1 MPPLSFEGTPPGIHF
16 FDTSLG
22 PSGLAWTAAGIDA
35 LELPGEDLDHTR
47 ERLIARVT
55 RASGQRPVLA
65 RSPESVR
72 ELAARIRRHL
82 RGRLDPFADVPVDL
96 TRASP
101 YARRVYTALR
111 QVPPGDV
118 ITYGELARRVGPP
131 ADETPAQA
139 ARAQAASLRTG
150 NGRTAVRTGARAVG
164 RIIGANPIP
173 LIIPCHR
180 VIAANGRIGGFSA
193 PGGTDLKARLL
204 FAEGVMLNLRL
215 APAITHLRRVDPA
228 LRRIIARVGPCP
240 LRPEAAANAYAS
252 LVEAILYQQLAL
264 KAAATIASRVRAL
277 TPGPGYPSP
286 SEMLALKPTQ
296 LRRAGLS
303 RQKISYV
310 KDLAARVADGR
321 LRFSTLKR
329 MDDEA
334 AIAALSEV
342 RGIGRW
348 SAEMFLLFHLGRL
361 DVLPVDDL
369 GFRKGVQQTY
379 ALKQLPGQ
387 EQLKKLGERWRP
399 YRSIATWYL
408 WQSLRLASG

>member
-1 MPPLSFEGTPPGIHF
+1 MQQRSFEGLVPGIYIF
-16 FDTSLG
+16 NTPLG
-22 PSGLAWTAAGIDA
+22 PCGLAWTGKGIDA
-35 LELPGEDLDHTR
+35 LELPGEDTERTR
-47 ERLIARVT
+47 ERLVT
-55 RASGQRPVLA
+55 RVARTSGPRPVLA
-65 RSPESVR
+65 RPPQAVR

-82 RGRLDPFADVPVDL
+82 NGRADSFADVALDL
-96 TRASP
+96 ARARP
-101 YARRVYTALR
+101 YARRVYATLR
-111 QVPPGDV
+111 QTPPGEV
-118 ITYGELARRVGPP
+118 LTYGELAQTTSP
-131 ADETPAQA
+131 
-139 ARAQAASLRTG
+139 
-150 NGRTAVRTGARAVG
+150 RTGARAIG
-164 RIIGANPIP
+164 RLVGANPIP
-173 LIIPCHR
+173 LLIPCHR
-180 VIAANGRIGGFSA
+180 VIAANGRLGGFSA
-193 PGGTDLKARLL
+193 PGGADLKARLL
-204 FAEGVMLNLRL
+204 FAEGVMLNRRL
-215 APAITHLRRVDPA
+215 APAIAHLRRVDPT

-240 LRPEAAANAYAS
+240 LEPEPVANAYAS
-252 LVEAILYQQLAL
+252 LLEAILYQQLAV
-264 KAAATIASRVRAL
+264 KAAATIASRVQAL
-277 TPGPGYPSP
+277 TPGPDYPSP
-286 SEMLALKPTQ
+286 SKMLALKPTQ

-321 LRFSTLKR
+321 LRFSRLKG

-348 SAEMFLLFHLGRL
+348 SAEMYLLFHLGRL

-408 WQSLRLASG
+408 WQSLRLD